1 MPKSLRLII
10 QGIMETVLKT
20 NKLTKVYGRRKVVD
34 GVSMTINKGDIYGFI
49 GKNGAGKTT
58 FMRTVLSLTS
68 ISSGEV
74 ELFGGKRIEE
84 VGNKIGSLIEA
95 PGLYK
100 NATAYENLKR
110 FSILYGADESKIND
124 ILRFVNLDKTG
135 KKKAK
140 DFSLG
145 MRQRLGI
152 AIALLGDPE
161 FLVLDEPIN
170 GLDPAGIK
178 EIRDVILKLNK
189 ELGITFLI
197 SSHLLDELAKVVTKY
212 GIINNGVLLEEVSA
226 KELINNCKNKL
237 IIKTDDN
244 EKAKELIKSEFD
256 IKKIDSIKD
265 KLVLYSNLESSALIN
280 KYLVKKG
287 ILVSEIYTEVDSLE
301 EYFIRKIGDT
311 NE

>member
-1 MPKSLRLII
+1 
-10 QGIMETVLKT
+10 METILKT
-20 NKLTKVYGRRKVVD
+20 VNLTKVYGRRTVVD

-124 ILRFVNLDKTG
+124 ILKFVNLDKTG